1 MLFFS
6 IRVTIYLQIYL
17 LNKKGKIRMHK
28 FGYYMSGL
36 FAVLCVVVSI
46 VYKDAYFLLG
56 IPVAVLGALLWAGL
70 VKLVKI
76 MNYKDPRLY

>member
-1 MLFFS
+1 
-6 IRVTIYLQIYL
+6 
-17 LNKKGKIRMHK
+17 
-28 FGYYMSGL
+28 MSGL